1 MTASDEHLLSQIAGG
16 DRASFAEFYDRHA
29 SRVYG
34 LLLKLCRNARVAEDA
49 LQEAFLYIWTSRA
62 SYDSARGTPLA
73 WLLLVAR
80 SRGLDQ
86 LRRIGRHSALAVE
99 HHDAPQEDTAL
110 ADASRSEEAQRAA
123 AALGALPQEQRQAIE
138 LAFYGGLTHEEIAG
152 KLSIPLGTIK
162 TRIRLGMQKLRD
174 LLATAA

>member
-1 MTASDEHLLSQIAGG
+1 MTASDEQLLSQIASG
-16 DRASFAEFYDRHA
+16 DRACFAEFYDRHS

-34 LLLKLCRNARVAEDA
+34 LLMKLCRNARVAEDA
-49 LQEAFLYIWTSRA
+49 MPETFLYIWTSRA
-62 SYDSARGTPLA
+62 NYDQSRGSPLA

-86 LRRIGRHSALAVE
+86 LRRTGRHAALSVE
-99 HHDAPQEDTAL
+99 HHDAPQDDTAV
-110 ADASRSEEAQRAA
+110 ADASRSEEAQRAST
-123 AALGALPQEQRQAIE
+123 ALRTLPDEQRLAIE
-138 LAFYGGLTHEEIAG
+138 LAFYGGMTHEEIAG

-174 LLATAA
+174 LLAA